1 MPLDDRDGVVGVPVT
16 QRLQD
21 LAVLGEGGGG
31 AVGVR
36 MEHGDAHP
44 QLPVAQLVV
53 EAGEDLVPGA
63 ADDLR
68 VEAAVADGGPG
79 QITGRHLRGLLGQQL
94 GQPLDELGSGGHG
107 LARGELLDQQPGLHH
122 VVDLLRGDGEDQ
134 GALLRVE
141 LDEPL
146 DLQLEQRLAHG
157 RTGDPH
163 GVGEL
168 ALSEERPA
176 LVATVEYGLLDVRVD
191 AVGGGGLSQRGDWH
205 AHSIDTTGIRWGE
218 VSAWRD
224 TDGRRMGRQM
234 GDIQGIRPCPG
245 HPSPS
250 LDFCRLRRPG
260 RQDRLV
266 RRDPLDARRPAVR
279 TDPDRARTACG
290 ARSARVEQG
299 LDPSR

>member
-1 MPLDDRDGVVGVPVT
+1 MPADDRDGAVGVPVA
-16 QRLQD
+16 QRFQD

-36 MEHGDAHP
+36 LEHGDPHP

-68 VEAAVADGGPG
+68 VEAAVADGGSG
-79 QITGRHLRGLLGQQL
+79 QITGRHLGGLLGQQL

-134 GALLRVE
+134 GALLRVQ

-146 DLQLEQRLAHG
+146 DLQFEQRLPHG
-157 RTGDPH
+157 RPGDPH
-163 GVGEL
+163 GIGEL
-168 ALSEERPA
+168 ALGEERPA

-191 AVGGGGLSQRGDWH
+191 AVGGGGLFQRGDWH
-205 AHSIDTTGIRWGE
+205 EHSIDTTGIRWGE
-218 VSAWRD
+218 RPHGGMRMRGRRVTGGA
-224 TDGRRMGRQM
+224 TDGAADGGRVR
-234 GDIQGIRPCPG
+234 GGWATGGPAGGGRHSAGGRLPE
-245 HPSPS
+245 S
-250 LDFCRLRRPG
+250 LSTAAARAG
-260 RQDRLV
+260 RITWYLV
-266 RRDPLDARRPAVR
+266 MHGTR
-279 TDPDRARTACG
+279 
-290 ARSARVEQG
+290 
-299 LDPSR
+299 